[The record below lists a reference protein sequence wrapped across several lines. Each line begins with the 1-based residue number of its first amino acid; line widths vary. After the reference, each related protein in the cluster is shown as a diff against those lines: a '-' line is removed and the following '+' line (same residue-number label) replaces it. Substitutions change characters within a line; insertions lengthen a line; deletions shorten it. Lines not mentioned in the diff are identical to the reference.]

1 MAKAK
6 KEEKV
11 QKTQKAAAKKA
22 PAKAVKAPK
31 EPAFSYD
38 EEYIEGIIGA
48 MEATFVDF
56 RKGLTV
62 ASAAKR
68 ARLATNAL
76 AKTFKAYRANSVNA
90 FRK

>member
-11 QKTQKAAAKKA
+11 TKVQKKA
-22 PAKAVKAPK
+22 PAKATKKAPK
-31 EPAFSYD
+31 EPDFSYD
-38 EEYIEGIIGA
+38 EEYIEGIISA
-48 MEATFVDF
+48 MEDSFADF

-76 AKTFKAYRANSVNA
+76 AKMFKEYRKNSVNA